1 MLALAHGLMGVAGL
15 GVLLYALRGQ
25 PQGDGHGDA
34 MGVGSFGLLAAILFG
49 VAAAIGVCLPLLRR
63 RSPRAM
69 GAALAVHATLAIGGF
84 VLFLAWT
91 SLGD

>member
-15 GVLLYALRGQ
+15 GVLLYALRG
-25 PQGDGHGDA
+25 PRQGDGHGDA
-34 MGVGSFGLLAAILFG
+34 MGVGSFGLVAALLFG

-69 GAALAVHATLAIGGF
+69 GAALAVHATLAIGGY